1 MQAREAVYRILV
13 EIENGAYAN
22 IALDDFLRKNTLSQ
36 LDKAFVTEIVY
47 GSVKYQLKL
56 DWIIG
61 QLVQKASKLEIGPKI
76 ILRMALYQLLFM
88 ERVPASAAT
97 NEAVKLANKLF
108 HKGIAGLINGVLRT
122 YLRNPGAIK
131 WPDRALE
138 PEKYLEI
145 VYSHPAWMV
154 KRWLE
159 RYGFEAAEKTCLFNN
174 SPADLWIR
182 TNTLRIDRE
191 SLCERLTTEGC
202 SIERSVLI
210 PEGIKL
216 TEAPPLLK
224 LPSFNE
230 GLFTVQDESS
240 MLPAYVLH
248 PAPGHEVLDVC
259 AGPGGKTTHLAQLM
273 EDRGSITAMDVHEH
287 RLKLIEN
294 TADRLGIKIIHTV
307 LQDATKIDA
316 DAGHEEKYDCVLVD
330 APCSGL
336 GVLRRRPDS
345 RWRKKPEDI
354 TELSKLQEAI
364 LRKAI
369 RTLKPGGRL
378 VYSTCT
384 TEPEENADVINELLK
399 TEPQVK
405 TFNLAPYLPCKTLK
419 PDEQEELVKGRKQ
432 YLPFKDGIEG
442 FFIAGLEKI
451 AR

>member
-1 MQAREAVYRILV
+1 MQAREAVYRILNEV
-13 EIENGAYAN
+13 EDGAYAN
-22 IALDDFLRKNTLSQ
+22 IALDNFLRKNTLSQ
-36 LDKAFVTEIVY
+36 LDKAFITEITY
-47 GSVKYQLKL
+47 GTVKYQLKL

-61 QLVQKASKLEIGPKI
+61 QLVKKAAKLERGPRI
-76 ILRMALYQLLFM
+76 ILRTALYQLLFM
-88 ERVPASAAT
+88 QRVPASAAT

-108 HKGIAGLINGVLRT
+108 HKGIAGLINGVLRN
-122 YLRNPGAIK
+122 YLRDPEIIK
-131 WPDRALE
+131 WPDRIIE

-145 VYSHPAWMV
+145 VYSHPTWMV

-159 RYGFEAAEKTCLFNN
+159 RYGFDAAEKICMFNN

-182 TNTLRIDRE
+182 ANTLRTDTD
-191 SLCERLTTEGC
+191 SLCERLSGEGC
-202 SIERSVLI
+202 SIERSRLV

-216 TEAPPLLK
+216 IESPPLLA

-240 MLPAYVLH
+240 MLPAHVLH
-248 PAPGHEVLDVC
+248 PFPGKDVLDIC

-273 EDRGSITAMDVHEH
+273 EDRGFITAFDVHEH

-294 TADRLGIKIIHTV
+294 TANRLGIKIIKTV

-316 DAGHEEKYDCVLVD
+316 RHEEKYDCILVD

-354 TELSKLQEAI
+354 AELSKLQIAI
-364 LRKAI
+364 LRNAI
-369 RTLKPGGRL
+369 RALKPGGRL

-384 TEPEENADVINELLK
+384 TEPEENDDVITEILK
-399 TEPQVK
+399 TEPQIK
-405 TFNLAPYLPCKTLK
+405 TFNLASNLPYKVLKT
-419 PDEQEELVKGRKQ
+419 DEQEELANGKRQ

-442 FFIAGLEKI
+442 FFIAGLEKTV
-451 AR
+451 R